1 MEGKLS
7 RAPPGCEAAA
17 GLCHSHL
24 EHLDL
29 HRKVP
34 SSAFLYRCLGPL
46 KGTSSYLDSGVVRV
60 QGCAVQHSPQ
70 SHGAANWS
78 GDVR

>member
-34 SSAFLYRCLGPL
+34 SSAFLYSCLGPL
-46 KGTSSYLDSGVVRV
+46 KGTSSHLETPG
-60 QGCAVQHSPQ
+60 
-70 SHGAANWS
+70 
-78 GDVR
+78 